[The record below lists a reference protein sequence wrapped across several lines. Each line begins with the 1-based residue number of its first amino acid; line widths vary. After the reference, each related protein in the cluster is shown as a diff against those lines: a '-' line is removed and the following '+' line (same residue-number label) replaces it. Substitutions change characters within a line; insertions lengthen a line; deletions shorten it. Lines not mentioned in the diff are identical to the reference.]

1 MTAAR
6 LQRADLRQGFTVS
19 SPHLVTAGM
28 DAQNGV
34 VLTGITRTEG
44 ANFREEPRGAL
55 PGAAPSRGLILRR
68 GLAAAAAIAVLALGV
83 VIKLVTSKH

>member
-1 MTAAR
+1 
-6 LQRADLRQGFTVS
+6 
-19 SPHLVTAGM
+19 M

>member
-1 MTAAR
+1 MTATCLR
-6 LQRADLRQGFTVS
+6 CADPWRRFTVIPS
-19 SPHLVTAGM
+19 HLVTAGV

-44 ANFREEPRGAL
+44 ANFQEEPRGAMRGSEL
-55 PGAAPSRGLILRR
+55 SRGLILRR
-68 GLAAAAAIAVLALGV
+68 ALAAAASIAVLALGV